1 MNLFGT
7 KEYSYEECNVLVIP
21 FGIESGVS
29 WGAGTKNG
37 PQAILRASQEV
48 ELHPYPDHL
57 RIHTIT
63 ETDYWDPV
71 DLSQTVKQAKEDNKF
86 VFTLGGDHSLT
97 SSAYRHYNTDIVQ
110 FDAHCD
116 LRDSYEGNP
125 QSHACAMRRCMDL
138 NEDTELYSFGIRNMS
153 RSEDEYIKQNKHRIH
168 RNNLPRGKELYLTF
182 DVDAFDVSIMPATGT
197 PEPGGLLWE
206 ETIELIKTICY
217 QNKIVAVDVVE
228 LAPIENIPA
237 YDFVVAKL
245 CYHILNESI
254 KPQKVYI
261 CGI

>member
-7 KEYSYEECNVLVIP
+7 KEYNYEDCDVVVVP
-21 FGIESGVS
+21 YGIESNVS
-29 WGAGTKNG
+29 WGGGTKNG

-48 ELHPYPDHL
+48 ELHPYPDDL
-57 RIHTIT
+57 KIHTMT
-63 ETDYWDPV
+63 EPK

-86 VFTLGGDHSLT
+86 VFILGGDHSLT
-97 SSAYRHYNTDIVQ
+97 SHAYQHYNTDIVQ

-116 LRDSYEGNP
+116 LRDSYEGNS
-125 QSHACAMRRCMDL
+125 QSHACAMRRCVEL

-153 RSEDEYIKQNKHRIH
+153 RSEDEYINQNNHRIH
-168 RNNLPRGKELYLTF
+168 RNRLPKGKELYLTF
-182 DVDAFDVSIMPATGT
+182 DVDALDVSIMPATGT

-217 QNKIVAVDVVE
+217 QNRIVAVDVVE
-228 LAPIENIPA
+228 FAPIENIPA

-245 CYHILNESI
+245 CYHILNESF
-254 KPQKVYI
+254 KQQKVKLWKR
-261 CGI
+261 

>member
-1 MNLFGT
+1 
-7 KEYSYEECNVLVIP
+7 
-21 FGIESGVS
+21 
-29 WGAGTKNG
+29 
-37 PQAILRASQEV
+37 
-48 ELHPYPDHL
+48 
-57 RIHTIT
+57 
-63 ETDYWDPV
+63 
-71 DLSQTVKQAKEDNKF
+71 
-86 VFTLGGDHSLT
+86 
-97 SSAYRHYNTDIVQ
+97 
-110 FDAHCD
+110 
-116 LRDSYEGNP
+116 
-125 QSHACAMRRCMDL
+125 MDL

-254 KPQKVYI
+254 KPQKVRSWI
-261 CGI
+261 K